1 MVLTFSWLLAL
12 VVRLNSFPLN
22 YLIIGLKNHYIPTPC
37 SSPTHNPTPTAAR
50 RSLFLHCSSPSRRAF
65 LASFCR
71 VSDRFTPPRESNSF
85 VRMETLLCGAANRQN
100 QVAAVRIQVN
110 PSQKVQFFFCR
121 HCSKW
126 VLKVMQTPVNPNQKV
141 LILKRYYSL

>member
-1 MVLTFSWLLAL
+1 MVLTFSWLPSISSEVKFFSIEL
-12 VVRLNSFPLN
+12 LNNWAKS
-22 YLIIGLKNHYIPTPC
+22 HYIPTPC